1 MMAYWWLRWSF
12 FSPRIYWFLLIA
24 VIGEKWV
31 IVIVADFGP
40 RCMFW
45 GVESNP
51 EHKILQEI
59 QSKGWSYHVCCRATS
74 GVISWDVLFWAP
86 HVSLSEVGIPQN
98 ESLDRKNME
107 THMINTVFEGSPFS
121 QKLVFDLGIPKASSW
136 GSFHIR
142 YNPKRRTLD
151 AHCNCKCFI
160 TMASFSLSILSIFPG
175 QSFLVLIHTFNFVGN
190 F

>member
-1 MMAYWWLRWSF
+1 MAQMEF
-12 FSPRIYWFLLIA
+12 FFTKNLLIF
-24 VIGEKWV
+24 IDSRYWGEMGDCHREKSRFCPQMYVLGCWEQ
-31 IVIVADFGP
+31 P
-40 RCMFW
+40 W
-45 GVESNP
+45 T
-51 EHKILQEI
+51 QEM
-59 QSKGWSYHVCCRATS
+59 QSKGWSFHVCCHATS